1 MPSTQHKSELL
12 ESDLAS
18 SFLAVKRIGDF
29 AGVSDRMLFRNLG
42 GTVGRDFAKKIKAE
56 NPEGVVSEV
65 ADICKK
71 LNLGEL
77 SISGWQ
83 PVMVVTLTEGSR
95 FGEMVFVFLESMIQ
109 TVISEKTG
117 TSPYVVCR

>member
-1 MPSTQHKSELL
+1 M
-12 ESDLAS
+12 
-18 SFLAVKRIGDF
+18 KRFGDF

-42 GTVGRDFAKKIKAE
+42 GAIGRDFARKVKSE
-56 NPEGVVSEV
+56 NPEVAVSEL

-71 LNLGEL
+71 LHLGEL

-95 FGEMVFVFLESMIQ
+95 FSEMVFVFLESMIQ
-109 TVISEKTG
+109 TVISVKTG

>member
-1 MPSTQHKSELL
+1 MPSTRSKSNPL

-29 AGVSDRMLFRNLG
+29 AGVSDRTLFRNLG
-42 GTVGRDFAKKIKAE
+42 GTIGRDFARKIKAE
-56 NPEGVVSEV
+56 DPEEVISEV

-71 LNLGEL
+71 LDLGEL

-95 FGEMVFVFLESMIQ
+95 FSEMVFVFLESMIQ